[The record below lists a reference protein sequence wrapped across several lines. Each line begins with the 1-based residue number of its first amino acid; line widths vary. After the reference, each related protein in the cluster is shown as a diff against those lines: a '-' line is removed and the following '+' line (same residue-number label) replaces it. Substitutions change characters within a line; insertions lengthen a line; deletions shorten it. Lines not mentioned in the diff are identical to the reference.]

1 MKQDFSDEDNSS
13 EDKNV
18 GKNKNIDEKDNILSL
33 NLLIPSSNPLSATS
47 LSGPWKSRKCH
58 TDPLVEIIKEK

>member
-47 LSGPWKSRKCH
+47 LSGP
-58 TDPLVEIIKEK
+58 